1 MSELVNLYL
10 RQGAKPP
17 HQALDNVQVAF
28 ALGPAMLYSV
38 HWTCRWCEIV
48 FPNEANRKNK
58 SECITKSTLLG
69 SFCTNL
75 VLK

>member
-10 RQGAKPP
+10 RQRTKPP
-17 HQALDNVQVAF
+17 HQALDNLQIAF
-28 ALGPAMLYSV
+28 ALGPAMFYSV
-38 HWTCRWCEIV
+38 HWTCRLGEIV
-48 FPNEANRKNK
+48 LPNEANHKNK